1 MSIKTLTY
9 HLCLAMPLM
18 GLLFTPNIVR
28 AVDGTVEIDLLEEF
42 GLEVFETDPKKNKQ
56 SSKRRKKKKKMM
68 LYQLISLQKHL
79 MQMHSLMLLI

>member
-42 GLEVFETDPKKNKQ
+42 GLEVFETDPKKQ
-56 SSKRRKKKKKMM
+56 AEFEA
-68 LYQLISLQKHL
+68 QKEKEKNGKDKPN
-79 MQMHSLMLLI
+79 